1 MGKGKAHKRPI
12 QGGKSSFLASG
23 MAVPKLHPNPSE
35 EDSLETLQEEK
46 ETTATIDETAP
57 AQQWVRASLTLVPS
71 PIGNL
76 LDITFRA
83 IEVLKA
89 ADVILCEDTRTSGQ
103 LLKHYQIKRPLMAY
117 HAHNEHGVAEQLIS
131 RMQKGEKMA
140 LLSDAGTPGLSD
152 PGFLLVRAVVQAG
165 LKVECLPGATAMVP
179 ALVASGLPSDRF
191 VFEGFLP
198 LKKGRQ
204 TLLTQLAEE
213 ERTIVLYES
222 PHRLA
227 KTLQQLAEFLGAE
240 RKAVVVREL
249 SKIFEEYK
257 QGTLAELAQYYGTH
271 QPKGEIVLVVAGKD

>member
-12 QGGKSSFLASG
+12 QGGKKSFLASG
-23 MAVPKLHPNPSE
+23 MAMPKLYLNPSE
-35 EDSLETLQEEK
+35 ENSLEPLQEEK
-46 ETTATIDETAP
+46 ETTVTKDDAGP

-204 TLLTQLAEE
+204 TLLTQLAKE

-227 KTLQQLAEFLGAE
+227 KTLQQLAEFLSAE